1 MVQYAILYSVD
12 WVWKL
17 INEAEFKSSNNIGQI
32 IIFLSYYTR
41 AMKEYYPGWNVMNS
55 AGLSVFMI

>member
-17 INEAEFKSSNNIGQI
+17 IYETEFKSSNNIGQI
-32 IIFLSYYTR
+32 IIFYSTKLELWKNIIQVETS
-41 AMKEYYPGWNVMNS
+41 
-55 AGLSVFMI
+55 LIMI